1 MIETVGVCAGNH
13 TLIGLYD
20 LPLLVHELYLRGYK
34 VRGLAH
40 PGHWATPLGPL
51 FQSLG
56 AVKASPMAAYRLQDA
71 EAVLL
76 FPGGGRE
83 VNAASTLFPPLPRPL
98 LLPPSLYPCSLSPLP
113 PASPT
118 WPACPGILY
127 HIHLH
132 CMTNKLAFLPLLSFF
147 LFCLA
152 LSAHWGRR
160 RSAFASDTDVYAA
173 LLWVF

>member
-1 MIETVGVCAGNH
+1 MCVCAGNH

-56 AVKASPMAAYRLQDA
+56 AVKASPMAAYRLLQNA

-83 VNAASTLFPPLPRPL
+83 VKPLTTFLLRPPPLPWPAPL
-98 LLPPSLYPCSLSPLP
+98 LCDV
-113 PASPT
+113 
-118 WPACPGILY
+118 
-127 HIHLH
+127 H
-132 CMTNKLAFLPLLSFF
+132 KLGPKP
-147 LFCLA
+147 
-152 LSAHWGRR
+152 
-160 RSAFASDTDVYAA
+160 
-173 LLWVF
+173 